1 MKNLIFLLFASLLIG
16 CHHNDNWDTFSFVR
30 KEVPY
35 ENIDLD
41 SLLWNVQDLFI
52 WRNSIVFYDNKRNP
66 AMFCIDLDSFKM
78 HMQFG
83 NKGRGPNEFS
93 YPVVD
98 AMGCYNGR
106 IFVTDEFKVKFID
119 DAGIIDSKP
128 RLMPFE
134 LLPVNGLQVLND
146 STFLVSTSPSV
157 DDFAFLYLVD
167 SRNRK
172 FKEIGQFPGIGKAN
186 GFYGELLSNQFT
198 VNRNT
203 GQIAVLYSYLPVL
216 QVYNIDGV
224 WEGVLDRFD
233 TKEMIGV
240 ANSPNKFDSLMSSYL
255 DVTSNENYIIGL
267 YFGKK
272 ISELKLTKEDD
283 FECFLHVWNWNGQP
297 LFEIP
302 VNQAISHVVVDSK
315 NNIYLINP
323 FLGNQ
328 MYKIQLNEFI

>member
-1 MKNLIFLLFASLLIG
+1 MALLLIG
-16 CHHNDNWDTFSFVR
+16 CHNNFKWATFSFVR

-35 ENIDLD
+35 EKIGLD
-41 SLLWNVQDLFI
+41 TLLLNVQDLFI

-66 AMFCIDLDSFKM
+66 AMFCLDLDSFKM

-83 NKGRGPNEFS
+83 DKGRGPNEFS
-93 YPVVD
+93 HPIVD

-106 IFVTDEFKVKFID
+106 IFVTDEFKVKLID
-119 DAGIIDSKP
+119 DTGAIVRKP
-128 RLMPFE
+128 YLLPFE

-146 STFLVSTSPSV
+146 STFLVSTIPAV
-157 DDFAFLYLVD
+157 DKSSFLYLVD
-167 SRNRK
+167 SRNLK
-172 FKEIGQFPGIGKAN
+172 FKEIGHFPGIGKEN
-186 GFYGELLSNQFT
+186 GFYGELLSNQVT

-224 WEGVLDRFD
+224 REGVLDCFD
-233 TKEMIGV
+233 AKEIIGV
-240 ANSPNKFDSLMSSYL
+240 ANSPDKFDNLVSSYL

-272 ISELKLTKEDD
+272 ISELKLIREED

-302 VNQAISHVVVDSK
+302 VDQAISHVVVDSK
-315 NNIYLINP
+315 NNVYLINP
-323 FLGNQ
+323 FLGNK
-328 MYKIQLNEFI
+328 MFKLQLNEFI